1 MAQYSAGT
9 YTYKVFNN
17 VTGTTANCEGCTTTA
32 QPHPIYS
39 SITNTADTVVQ
50 LMAVTI
56 GGFNG
61 LNN

>member
-1 MAQYSAGT
+1 MAVLSSGT
-9 YTYKVFNN
+9 YTYKVINN
-17 VTGTTANCEGCTTTA
+17 TTGGTNCDTCTSTA

-39 SITNTADTVVQ
+39 SMSNSADTIVQ
-50 LMAVTI
+50 LTAITL

>member
-17 VTGTTANCEGCTTTA
+17 TTGTTANCEGCTSTA